1 MRRILTVIILLCFV
15 LVLILPFIIVRVIA
29 PFVLSR
35 YGKEISV
42 SVYVVEQEKL
52 ITMPLEV
59 YVRGVVAAEMLPGFH
74 IEALKAQAVAA
85 RTYAVKRMDM
95 FGGKGCSL
103 HPGADVCTDPQHGQA
118 WGSNDTLRVK
128 WGTIGYLRNM
138 YKISQAVRATEGIV
152 LTYQEK
158 VIDAVYHSSSGGRTA
173 SAQEVWGQDVP
184 YLQSVASQFEEAS
197 PHKRET
203 RVFLFQDLE
212 RQLGIRVGAYGE
224 IQKDKDGR
232 VTNVVTGVQDDSV
245 AVIQRTVSGRAELL
259 KLGDEI
265 MTGVEIRK
273 LLGLRS
279 TMFSVVCSDDMV
291 TFVTSG
297 YGHGVGMSQ
306 YGANGM
312 AEQGYSFDKIL
323 MHYYTGIQLAVL

>member
-1 MRRILTVIILLCFV
+1 MRRIVIVVILFCFF
-15 LVLILPFIIVRVIA
+15 LVLILPLIIVRVIA
-29 PFVLSR
+29 PLVLSQ
-35 YGKEISV
+35 YSKDISV
-42 SVYVVEQEKL
+42 SVYVIEQERL
-52 ITMPLEV
+52 VTMPLEV

-118 WGSNDTLRVK
+118 WSSNDTLRVK
-128 WGTIGYLRNM
+128 WGMGGYLRNM
-138 YKISQAVRATEGIV
+138 YRISQAVRSTEGLV
-152 LTYQEK
+152 LTYQGK

-184 YLQSVASQFEEAS
+184 YLQSVASQFEDAS
-197 PHKRET
+197 PYNRET
-203 RVFLFQDLE
+203 KEFLLQDLE
-212 RQLGIRVGAYGE
+212 RQLGVTVTSYGV

-232 VTNVVTGVQDDSV
+232 VMNVMTGAQDDFV
-245 AVIQRTVSGRAELL
+245 VVIQRTASERVELL
-259 KLGDEI
+259 KVGDEI

-279 TMFSVVCSDDMV
+279 SMFSVVCSDDTV
-291 TFVTSG
+291 AFVTSG

-312 AEQGYSFDKIL
+312 AEQGYSFDRIL
-323 MHYYTGIQLAVL
+323 MHYYTGIQLAML